1 MRRTALLGVGFAAA
15 GIVCVAIWWSLRDEP
30 PPAGPLP
37 VPEGQT
43 TRQTFPDSEGNP
55 EVWTLAWR
63 EASREELA
71 EAALPAPAPRESS
84 PGEMTDSARTLDA
97 RALQAWQQGELRDAI
112 ELFEAA
118 VEADPEDWLPR
129 ADYGRLLL
137 LMTDYERA
145 RTHLERAAQLAP
157 EKPRVWLDLLSFYER
172 TVVVERAFEAR
183 QRAEEAAGGRA
194 LARHESTGLWVLE
207 GESIF
212 P

>member
-1 MRRTALLGVGFAAA
+1 
-15 GIVCVAIWWSLRDEP
+15 
-30 PPAGPLP
+30 
-37 VPEGQT
+37 
-43 TRQTFPDSEGNP
+43 
-55 EVWTLAWR
+55 
-63 EASREELA
+63 
-71 EAALPAPAPRESS
+71 
-84 PGEMTDSARTLDA
+84 MTDSARALDA
-97 RALQAWQQGELRDAI
+97 RALQAWKQGELQDAI

-145 RTHLERAAQLAP
+145 RPHLERAAQLAP

-172 TVVVERAFEAR
+172 TVVLERAFEAR
-183 QRAEEAAGGRA
+183 QRAQEAAGGRA
-194 LARHESTGLWVLE
+194 LVRHESTGLWVLE

>member
-1 MRRTALLGVGFAAA
+1 MRRRALLGVGFAAA
-15 GIVCVAIWWSLRDEP
+15 GAVCVAIGWSLRDEP

-43 TRQTFPDSEGNP
+43 TRQTLPDAEGNP
-55 EVWTLAWR
+55 EVWTLTRR

-97 RALQAWQQGELRDAI
+97 RALQAWKQGELEDAI

-137 LMTDYERA
+137 LMTDYESA
-145 RTHLERAAQLAP
+145 RPHLERAAQLAP
-157 EKPRVWLDLLSFYER
+157 ENPRVWLDLLSFYER
-172 TVVVERAFEAR
+172 TVVLERAFETR
-183 QRAEEAAGGRA
+183 QRAREAAGGRA
-194 LARHESTGLWVLE
+194 LVRHESTGLWVLE